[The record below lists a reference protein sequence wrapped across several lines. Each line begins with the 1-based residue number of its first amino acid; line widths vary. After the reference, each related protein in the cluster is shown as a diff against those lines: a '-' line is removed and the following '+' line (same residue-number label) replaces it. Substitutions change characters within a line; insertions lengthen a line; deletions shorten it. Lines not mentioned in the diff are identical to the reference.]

1 MFKNIGKKMKVLA
14 QILFW
19 LGIIGC
25 VISLIAIVL
34 LSLWG
39 ETSDT
44 VGSSFF
50 KSLMTLCGSFLLY
63 GFATVIETLSSM
75 EAGMK
80 ELNAMLK
87 ANNRNGGKEADTKE
101 NGTDSTGSLRFSV
114 GDAEF
119 TTSLK
124 FPKK

>member
-25 VISLIAIVL
+25 VILLIAFVL
-34 LSLWG
+34 LSLLG
-39 ETSDT
+39 GTPDGVDSALLE
-44 VGSSFF
+44 
-50 KSLMTLCGSFLLY
+50 SLMTLCGSFLLY

-114 GDAEF
+114 GDAEI